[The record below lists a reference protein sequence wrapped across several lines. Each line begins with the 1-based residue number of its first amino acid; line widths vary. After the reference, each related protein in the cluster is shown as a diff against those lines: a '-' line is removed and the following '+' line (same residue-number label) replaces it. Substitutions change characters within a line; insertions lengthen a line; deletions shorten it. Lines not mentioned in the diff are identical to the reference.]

1 MVRVGSSILFLLL
14 PIATSWCSIWVHSF
28 TTTTSWPTKLSLRW
42 HLAASSKESS
52 PNWDF
57 EDGDENDN
65 VDYYDED
72 YSSRTR
78 RPRRQTKSS
87 FHSVPREEA
96 FYEDERKDAKVYED
110 DLPMAPYNG
119 ENQKMARYKP
129 RNSFEE
135 DEYYEDE
142 DEENNDDYYFDDDD
156 DEEEEMVEPGG
167 NFWSNPTGGID
178 RSRQKQRSSSSSP
191 RPTRRRSDISQQGS
205 TSEYG
210 RPRRATR

>member
-1 MVRVGSSILFLLL
+1 MSRVGSSILFLLL

-28 TTTTSWPTKLSLRW
+28 TTTNSWPTKLSLRW

-52 PNWDF
+52 PNWEF
-57 EDGDENDN
+57 EDGDENNN
-65 VDYYDED
+65 VDYYEED

-87 FHSVPREEA
+87 FNSVEEA
-96 FYEDERKDAKVYED
+96 FYEDERNANVDED
-110 DLPMAPYNG
+110 DLPIAPYNG

-142 DEENNDDYYFDDDD
+142 EEENNDDYYFDDDD
-156 DEEEEMVEPGG
+156 EEEEEMVEPGG
-167 NFWSNPTGGID
+167 NYWSNPRGGID
-178 RSRQKQRSSSSSP
+178 RSRQKQRLS
-191 RPTRRRSDISQQGS
+191 RPTRRRSNMSQQGS

-210 RPRRATR
+210 RPRRAAR